1 MLRVFVSFFLFRC
14 EVAEAVERI
23 FVSFAKAFKKPQDS
37 PDRRPSAQSE
47 VGKPFP
53 GLAEGLILYNLS

>member
-1 MLRVFVSFFLFRC
+1 MDIRELFIGRLVCGANICELFLFRC

-37 PDRRPSAQSE
+37 ADRRPSAQTE
-47 VGKPFP
+47 VKY
-53 GLAEGLILYNLS
+53 L